1 MKAAAPVKRPPSW
14 LLTQR
19 NRACCLLY
27 WAGQALV
34 RGAADTDA
42 DAVAEAHGA
51 ALVAH
56 AGADAVT
63 RELAL
68 RDFEL
73 DARRPRLFRVRARVK
88 VRLGLGLV

>member
-1 MKAAAPVKRPPSW
+1 M